1 MSEYAIGDIHG
12 CHDSLRALM
21 DRIGFSPDRDRLW
34 FVGDIINR
42 GPKSLESLRL
52 VRDLG
57 ANALVTLGN
66 HDMHFL
72 AVALG
77 GHEPRPKDTLQAIL
91 EAPDRNDLIDWLLQQ
106 NFAIPDEG
114 RGLLMVH
121 AGIPHLWTAQEAV
134 AYSRELE
141 TVIQSNEASRYFR
154 EMYGNQPERWDSAL
168 EGMDRWRVITN
179 YFTRMR
185 FLAEDGTL
193 DLVTKEGAGAAP
205 EGFAPWFQYPRPDAT
220 ELIFGHWAAL
230 EGRTD
235 TPGVYGL
242 DTGCVYNGQ
251 LTAMNLDT
259 REMNRVEPCD

>member
-57 ANALVTLGN
+57 DNALVTLGN

-77 GHEPRPKDTLQAIL
+77 GHTLRPKDTLEAIL
-91 EAPDRNDLIDWLLQQ
+91 QAPDRNDLIDWMLQQ
-106 NFAIPDEG
+106 NFAIPDEA

-121 AGIPHLWTAQEAV
+121 AGIPHLWTAEEAV

-141 TVIQSNEASRYFR
+141 AVLQSDRATGYFR
-154 EMYGNQPERWDSAL
+154 EMYGNQPERWDAAL

-193 DLVTKEGAGAAP
+193 DLATKEGTGAAP
-205 EGFAPWFQYPRPDAT
+205 EGFAPWFQYPRPDSV

-235 TPGVYGL
+235 TPGVHGL

-259 REMNRVEPCD
+259 KEITRVESCD

>member
-57 ANALVTLGN
+57 DNALVTLGN

-77 GHEPRPKDTLQAIL
+77 GHDLRPKDTLEAIL
-91 EAPDRNDLIDWLLQQ
+91 EAPDRNDLIDWMLQQ
-106 NFAIPDEG
+106 NFAIPDKE
-114 RGLLMVH
+114 RGFLMVH
-121 AGIPHLWTAQEAV
+121 AGIPHLWTAEEAV

-141 TVIQSNEASRYFR
+141 AVLQSDRASAYFR
-154 EMYGNQPERWDSAL
+154 EMYGNQPERWDAAL

-193 DLVTKEGAGAAP
+193 DLATKEGAGAAP
-205 EGFAPWFQYPRPDAT
+205 EGFAPWFQYPRPDSV

-259 REMNRVEPCD
+259 REMTRVEPCD